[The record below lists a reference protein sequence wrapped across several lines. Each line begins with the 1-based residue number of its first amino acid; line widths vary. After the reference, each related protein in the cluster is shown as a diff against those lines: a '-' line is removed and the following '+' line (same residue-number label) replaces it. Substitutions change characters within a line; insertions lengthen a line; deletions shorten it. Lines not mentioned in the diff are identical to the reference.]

1 MVSFYSTAQDVDD
14 GINVSGT
21 LRANYSYKEYSETS
35 KDKAGDLTFEMA
47 SVKFNGKIYDWG
59 FII

>member
-1 MVSFYSTAQDVDD
+1 MSLCMVSFYSTAQDVDD

-47 SVKFNGKIYDWG
+47 SV
-59 FII
+59 